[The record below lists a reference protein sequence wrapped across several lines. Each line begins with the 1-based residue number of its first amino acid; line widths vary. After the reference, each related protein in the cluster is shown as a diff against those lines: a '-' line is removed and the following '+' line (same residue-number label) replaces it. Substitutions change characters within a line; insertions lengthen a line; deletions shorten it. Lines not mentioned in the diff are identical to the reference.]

1 MMRNRKNER
10 FLGKKKAVLP
20 RTAQSTIPFKEAYEN
35 GLFLNYDGSYSI
47 IFSFEN
53 IDYALFRDE
62 EKKEIYEKYTHFLNS
77 IPPDVQF
84 QEFILIVN

>member
-62 EKKEIYEKYTHFLNS
+62 EKKEIYETRIYFITK
-77 IPPDVQF
+77 I
-84 QEFILIVN
+84 QEK